1 LACHFEEILMA
12 EISFDTAIER
22 DLQKRYRQPK
32 GVEQFGIEAI
42 PEDRKT
48 VKWYDLFSIILNFL
62 VNPATILR
70 GGLGVAAGLS
80 FQASLTAECCGIIIA
95 AVFYVIMA
103 TVGVDYGIP
112 GQVATRAVYGLRGSK
127 LIPSFLR
134 SIASCYW
141 FAFQTVIGAT
151 AICAVLQKLT
161 GTAYSLILVSVIF
174 GIIQALVAVVGYSSL
189 KALSRLALPVK
200 LVIFVYLFVLLANQS
215 DPNFSPSA
223 VFSFTGKNGGWDW
236 VIFVAWLNAS
246 AAGWLTMITDAADF
260 CRYSRS
266 RLDMWVGTLSA
277 VTIGTFVSGA
287 LGAYAAAATLGKT
300 ANPFVIIAG
309 VSTSWLT
316 LFLILVFIAFD
327 NWTINVLNLYTGGL
341 SISNIFERLG
351 RFWTT
356 LIASSV
362 GIALSAVP
370 DVLNSYLS
378 YATLLGN
385 FFSPICGVLVFDYLI
400 LKRTR
405 IDVPALFTLDGRY
418 RYWGGFNLIAVA
430 WTVLGFLF
438 YMFVVPAAW
447 IPTVCTIAFTGIGYT
462 LTVLLVSGRSQ
473 ILQLASEPAEA
484 ALAPAE

>member
-1 LACHFEEILMA
+1 MT
-12 EISFDTAIER
+12 EISFDTTIER
-22 DLQKRYRQPK
+22 DLQKRYHQPK

-42 PEDRKT
+42 PAARKT
-48 VKWYDLFSIILNFL
+48 VRWYDLFAIILNFL
-62 VNPATILR
+62 VSPATILR

-80 FQASLTAECCGIIIA
+80 FQASVLAECSGIVVA
-95 AVFYVIMA
+95 CVFYVIMA

-151 AICAVLQKLT
+151 AICAVLKQLT
-161 GTAYSLILVSVIF
+161 GTEYSLILVSVIF
-174 GIIQALVAVVGYSSL
+174 GLIQAVVAIVGYDSL
-189 KALSRLALPVK
+189 KALSRVALPVK
-200 LVIFVYLFVLLANQS
+200 LAMFAYLFVLLANQA
-215 DPNFSPSA
+215 DPNFAPSA
-223 VFSFTGKNGGWDW
+223 VLSFTGKNGGWDW
-236 VIFVAWLNAS
+236 IIFVAWFNAS
-246 AAGWLTMITDAADF
+246 AAGWLTMITDSADF

-266 RLDMWVGTLSA
+266 RADMWIGTLSA
-277 VTIGTFVSGA
+277 AAIGTMISGS

-300 ANPFVIIAG
+300 ANPFVVIAG

-316 LFLILVFIAFD
+316 LALILVFIALD

-356 LIASSV
+356 LIASV
-362 GIALSAVP
+362 FGIALSAVP

-385 FFSPICGVLVFDYLI
+385 VFSPIAGVLVFDYVL

-405 IDVPALFTLDGRY
+405 LDVPALFAPNGRY
-418 RYWGGFNLIAVA
+418 RYWGGFNLVAVA
-430 WTVLGFLF
+430 WTALGFLF
-438 YMFVVPAAW
+438 YMFVVPPAW
-447 IPTVCTIAFTGIGYT
+447 IPTLCTIAFTGIGYIT
-462 LTVLLVSGRSQ
+462 TVLLLSARSQ
-473 ILQLASEPAEA
+473 IMAHGSAPAEA
-484 ALAPAE
+484 MLAPAE

>member
-1 LACHFEEILMA
+1 MTETT
-12 EISFDTAIER
+12 FDTAIESE
-22 DLQKRYRQPK
+22 LQHRYHQPK

-42 PEDRKT
+42 PQSRKT

-62 VNPATILR
+62 VSPSTILR

-80 FQASLTAECCGIIIA
+80 FQASVAAECSGIVVA
-95 AVFYVIMA
+95 GFFYVVMA

-112 GQVATRAVYGLRGSK
+112 GQVATRAIYGLRGSK

-151 AICAVLQKLT
+151 AICAVLEKLT
-161 GTAYSLILVSVIF
+161 GTSFSLILVSVLF
-174 GIIQALVAVVGYSSL
+174 GILQAIVAIVGYDSL
-189 KALSRLALPVK
+189 KALSRVALPVK
-200 LVIFVYLFVLLANQS
+200 LAMFVYLFVLLANQA
-215 DPNFSPSA
+215 DPNFAPSA
-223 VFSFTGKNGGWDW
+223 VLSFPGKSGWNW
-236 VIFVAWLNAS
+236 VIFVAWFNAA
-246 AAGWLTMITDAADF
+246 AAGWLTMITDSADF

-266 RLDMWVGTLSA
+266 RADMWIGTLSA
-277 VTIGTFVSGA
+277 SAIGTMISGS

-309 VSTSWLT
+309 ISTSWIT
-316 LFLILVFIAFD
+316 LFLILVFIALD

-356 LIASSV
+356 LIASAV
-362 GIALSAVP
+362 GIALSAIP
-370 DVLNSYLS
+370 DVLNSYLT

-385 FFSPICGVLVFDYLI
+385 FFSPIAGVLVFDYLI

-405 IDVPALFTLDGRY
+405 IDVPALFTLEGRY
-418 RYWGGFNLIAVA
+418 RYWGGFNLVAVV

-438 YMFVVPAAW
+438 YMFAVPATW
-447 IPTVCTIAFTGIGYT
+447 IPTVVTIAFTGIGYT
-462 LTVLLVSGRSQ
+462 LTAMAVAGRSK
-473 ILQLASEPAEA
+473 IMALGGAASDALPLPAE
-484 ALAPAE
+484 

>member
-1 LACHFEEILMA
+1 MA
-12 EISFDTAIER
+12 DTTFDTALER
-22 DLQKRYRQPK
+22 DLQKRYRQPS

-42 PEDRKT
+42 PESKKT
-48 VKWYDLFSIILNFL
+48 VRWYDLFAIILNFL
-62 VNPATILR
+62 ISPSTILR

-80 FQASLTAECCGIIIA
+80 FQASVLAECSGIVVA

-161 GTAYSLILVSVIF
+161 GTQFSLIWVSVIF
-174 GIIQALVAVVGYSSL
+174 GVIQAFVAIVGYESL
-189 KALSRLALPVK
+189 KRLSRVALPVK
-200 LVIFVYLFVLLANQS
+200 LLMFAYLFVLLANQS
-215 DPNFSPSA
+215 DPNFAPSA
-223 VFSFTGKNGGWDW
+223 VLSFAGKNGGWDW
-236 VIFVAWLNAS
+236 VIFVSWFNAA
-246 AAGWLTMITDAADF
+246 AAGWLTMITDSADF

-266 RLDMWVGTLSA
+266 RMDMWIGTVSASAVGT
-277 VTIGTFVSGA
+277 IISGS

-300 ANPFVIIAG
+300 ANPFVLIAG
-309 VSTSWLT
+309 VSTSWIT
-316 LFLILVFIAFD
+316 LFLILVFIALD

-341 SISNIFERLG
+341 SISNMFEKLG

-356 LIASSV
+356 LIASV
-362 GIALSAVP
+362 FGIGLSAIP

-385 FFSPICGVLVFDYLI
+385 FFSPICGVLVFDYVF

-405 IDVPALFTLDGRY
+405 LDVPALFTLEGRY
-418 RYWGGFNLIAVA
+418 RYWGGFNLVAIA
-430 WTVLGFLF
+430 WTALGFLF
-438 YMFVVPAAW
+438 YMFVVPPTW
-447 IPTVCTIAFTGIGYT
+447 IPTVCTIVFSGVGYT
-462 LTVLLVSGRSQ
+462 LTALAISGRSR
-473 ILQLASEPAEA
+473 IMQLGSEPVELVAVA
-484 ALAPAE
+484 AD

>member
-1 LACHFEEILMA
+1 MA
-12 EISFDTAIER
+12 DTTFDTAIESE
-22 DLQKRYRQPK
+22 LQHRYRQPK

-42 PEDRKT
+42 PEGMKT
-48 VKWYDLFSIILNFL
+48 VRWYDLFSIILNFL
-62 VNPATILR
+62 VSPSTILR

-80 FQASLTAECCGIIIA
+80 FQASVAAECSGIVVA
-95 AVFYVIMA
+95 GFFYVVMA

-112 GQVATRAVYGLRGSK
+112 GQVATRAIYGLRGSK
-127 LIPSFLR
+127 VIPSLLR

-151 AICAVLQKLT
+151 AICAVLEKLT
-161 GTAYSLILVSVIF
+161 GTSFSLILVSVLF
-174 GIIQALVAVVGYSSL
+174 GIVQAIVAIVGYDSL
-189 KALSRLALPVK
+189 KALSRVALPVK
-200 LVIFVYLFVLLANQS
+200 LAMFVYLFVLLANQA
-215 DPNFSPSA
+215 DPNFAPGA
-223 VFSFTGKNGGWDW
+223 VLSFPGKSGWNW
-236 VIFVAWLNAS
+236 VIFVAWFNAA

-266 RLDMWVGTLSA
+266 RADMWIGTLSA
-277 VTIGTFVSGA
+277 SAIGTMISGS

-309 VSTSWLT
+309 ISTSWVT
-316 LFLILVFIAFD
+316 LFLILVFIALD

-356 LIASSV
+356 LIASVV
-362 GIALSAVP
+362 GIALSAIP
-370 DVLNSYLS
+370 DVLNSYLT

-385 FFSPICGVLVFDYLI
+385 FFSPIAGVLVFDYLI

-405 IDVPALFTLDGRY
+405 LDVPALFTLDGRY
-418 RYWGGFNLIAVA
+418 RYWGGFNLVAVV

-438 YMFVVPAAW
+438 YMFAVPATW
-447 IPTVCTIAFTGIGYT
+447 IPTVVTIAFSGIGYT
-462 LTVLLVSGRSQ
+462 LTAMAVAGRSK
-473 ILQLASEPAEA
+473 IMAMGSVSIDALPVPAE
-484 ALAPAE
+484 

>member
-1 LACHFEEILMA
+1 MTETT
-12 EISFDTAIER
+12 FDTAIESE
-22 DLQKRYRQPK
+22 LQRRYHQPK

-42 PEDRKT
+42 PQSRKI

-62 VNPATILR
+62 ISPSTILR

-80 FQASLTAECCGIIIA
+80 FQASVVAECSGIVVA
-95 AVFYVIMA
+95 GFFYVVMA

-112 GQVATRAVYGLRGSK
+112 GQVATRAIYGLRGSK
-127 LIPSFLR
+127 VIPSFLR

-151 AICAVLQKLT
+151 AICAVLEKLT
-161 GTAYSLILVSVIF
+161 GTQFLLIQVSVLF
-174 GIIQALVAVVGYSSL
+174 GIVQAIVAIVGYDSL
-189 KALSRLALPVK
+189 KALSRVALPVK
-200 LVIFVYLFVLLANQS
+200 LAMFVYLFVLLANQA
-215 DPNFSPSA
+215 DPNFAPGA
-223 VFSFTGKNGGWDW
+223 VLSFPGKSGWNW
-236 VIFVAWLNAS
+236 VIFVAWFNAA

-266 RLDMWVGTLSA
+266 RADMWIGTLSA
-277 VTIGTFVSGA
+277 SAIGTMISGS

-300 ANPFVIIAG
+300 ANPFVLIAG
-309 VSTSWLT
+309 ISPGYIT
-316 LFLILVFIAFD
+316 LFLILIFIALD

-356 LIASSV
+356 LIASVV
-362 GIALSAVP
+362 GIALSAIP
-370 DVLNSYLS
+370 DVLNSYLT

-385 FFSPICGVLVFDYLI
+385 FFSPIAGVLVFDYLI

-405 IDVPALFTLDGRY
+405 LDVPALFTLDGRY
-418 RYWGGFNLIAVA
+418 RYWGGFNLVAVV

-438 YMFVVPAAW
+438 YMFAVPATW
-447 IPTVCTIAFTGIGYT
+447 IPTVVTIAFTGIGYT
-462 LTVLLVSGRSQ
+462 LTAMAVVGRSK
-473 ILQLASEPAEA
+473 IMALGSVPSDTLPVAAE
-484 ALAPAE
+484 